1 MSSLARD
8 FVYSS
13 IILLYVNFKSQRFV
27 SNPFGFRF
35 LYNIMYSH
43 MRDNFGENLLIIIQ
57 NVKDTFT
64 LLTYDMIKK

>member
-1 MSSLARD
+1 
-8 FVYSS
+8 
-13 IILLYVNFKSQRFV
+13 
-27 SNPFGFRF
+27 
-35 LYNIMYSH
+35 